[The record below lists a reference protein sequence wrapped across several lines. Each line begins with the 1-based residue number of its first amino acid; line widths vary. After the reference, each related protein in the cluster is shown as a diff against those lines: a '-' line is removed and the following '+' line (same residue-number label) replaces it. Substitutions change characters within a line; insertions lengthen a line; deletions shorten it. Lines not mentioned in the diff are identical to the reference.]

1 GTLIPTPLHEE
12 KSIPADNIKTMLN
25 NIPTYKMLPPFTETQ
40 GNCSSGA
47 ATFLRKSGAE
57 EKDILAC
64 SPRNY
69 GLHHNIKTWDP
80 LVRN

>member
-1 GTLIPTPLHEE
+1 
-12 KSIPADNIKTMLN
+12 
-25 NIPTYKMLPPFTETQ
+25 
-40 GNCSSGA
+40 
-47 ATFLRKSGAE
+47 
-57 EKDILAC
+57 C

>member
-1 GTLIPTPLHEE
+1 
-12 KSIPADNIKTMLN
+12 
-25 NIPTYKMLPPFTETQ
+25 
-40 GNCSSGA
+40 
-47 ATFLRKSGAE
+47 
-57 EKDILAC
+57 ILAC